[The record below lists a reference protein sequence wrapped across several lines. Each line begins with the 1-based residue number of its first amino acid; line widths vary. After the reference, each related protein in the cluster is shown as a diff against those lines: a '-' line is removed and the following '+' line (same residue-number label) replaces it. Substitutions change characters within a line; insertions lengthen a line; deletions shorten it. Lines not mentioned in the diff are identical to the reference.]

1 MSNTGELV
9 KMLHDLVDYF
19 TLPGVQLAPAP
30 AVTSYICVLISD
42 HERKFCKQNRK
53 GY

>member
-19 TLPGVQLAPAP
+19 TPAWGPDGPGSSRQPVIFA
-30 AVTSYICVLISD
+30 
-42 HERKFCKQNRK
+42 F
-53 GY
+53 